1 MQAVNDYGRGALP
14 LTRDVEALQVGVGGV
29 EVDGVEREVDTVILA
44 TGFKVTKYLSAIE
57 VTGRNG
63 VRLDDAWSDGA
74 QAYLG
79 ITTSGFPNLFMLYG
93 PNTNLGH
100 GTIIF
105 MIECQIRYI
114 RKCIQ
119 KMRRD
124 HLTVLTVDPQ
134 AQARFNAQLQED
146 LAKSVWASG
155 CASWYVTSDGKVL
168 NNWSGFMLGYW
179 RHTLRPNFDEFIT
192 A

>member
-1 MQAVNDYGRGALP
+1 
-14 LTRDVEALQVGVGGV
+14 
-29 EVDGVEREVDTVILA
+29 
-44 TGFKVTKYLSAIE
+44 
-57 VTGRNG
+57 
-63 VRLDDAWSDGA
+63 
-74 QAYLG
+74 
-79 ITTSGFPNLFMLYG
+79 MLYG

-119 KMRRD
+119 KIRRD
-124 HLTVLTVDPQ
+124 HLKVLTVNPA
-134 AQARFNAQLQED
+134 AQARFNAELQRD

-155 CASWYVTSDGKVL
+155 CASWYVTADGKVL

-179 RHTLRPNFDEFIT
+179 RHTLRPNFAEFIT

>member
-1 MQAVNDYGRGALP
+1 MSTVKITGADGRDLASAWADGPQAH
-14 LTRDVEALQVGVGGV
+14 
-29 EVDGVEREVDTVILA
+29 
-44 TGFKVTKYLSAIE
+44 
-57 VTGRNG
+57 
-63 VRLDDAWSDGA
+63 
-74 QAYLG
+74 LG
-79 ITTSGFPNLFMLYG
+79 ITVAGFPNLFMLYG

-124 HLTVLTVDPQ
+124 HLKVLTVNPA
-134 AQARFNAQLQED
+134 AQARFNDELQQD

-179 RHTLRPNFDEFIT
+179 KRTLRPDFDEFIT

>member
-1 MQAVNDYGRGALP
+1 VTDRITRITADSIETEAGTVGPLDAIILGTGFDSTKFMSTVKITGADGR
-14 LTRDVEALQVGVGGV
+14 D
-29 EVDGVEREVDTVILA
+29 LA
-44 TGFKVTKYLSAIE
+44 T
-57 VTGRNG
+57 
-63 VRLDDAWSDGA
+63 AWADGP
-74 QAYLG
+74 QAHLG
-79 ITTSGFPNLFMLYG
+79 ITVAGFPNLFMLYG

-124 HLTVLTVDPQ
+124 HLRVLTVNPA
-134 AQARFNAQLQED
+134 AQARFNDELQQD

-155 CASWYVTSDGKVL
+155 CASWYVTADGKVL

-179 RHTLRPNFDEFIT
+179 KRTLRPDFDDFIT